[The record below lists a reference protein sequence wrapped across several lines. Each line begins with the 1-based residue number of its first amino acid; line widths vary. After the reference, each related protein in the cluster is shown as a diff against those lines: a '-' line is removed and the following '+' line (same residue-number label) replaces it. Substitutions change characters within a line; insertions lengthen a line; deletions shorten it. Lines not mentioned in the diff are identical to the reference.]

1 MADEKS
7 GKGGGPRP
15 FELGRCYEVDARL
28 GRLHEARNVATG
40 TPALTLIPG
49 DDVEWQPGGPCRMSL
64 VYEPERDSVT
74 VDVEQAPASVRT
86 SDLTN
91 LLVLMSAAFK
101 RVEDDDEVGAH
112 LASGP
117 VRGVGPEGACVRR
130 VWPSMSW
137 LTAAGVAVL
146 VAGLGVWFFST
157 HASKVPAPDDFGI
170 VVGNHPQR
178 EMDFVDR
185 SKSPAAV
192 AYPLPS
198 KPVPKQAVA
207 PCETDNGEVEINKGC
222 WVTLEKKPPC
232 GPRQAE
238 YQGKCYLPVRK
249 EDPLPQSVKP

>member
-7 GKGGGPRP
+7 GKGGGSGP

-40 TPALTLIPG
+40 TPALTLIPR
-49 DDVEWQPGGPCRMSL
+49 DDVEWQPGGVCRMSL
-64 VYEPERDSVT
+64 VYEPGRESVT

-101 RVEDDDEVGAH
+101 RVEDDDEVDAH

-117 VRGVGPEGACVRR
+117 VRRLGPGGPPVRR
-130 VWPSMSW
+130 GWPSMSW
-137 LTAAGVAVL
+137 RTATGVALLAAGI
-146 VAGLGVWFFST
+146 GVWFCST
-157 HASKVPAPDDFGI
+157 RASKIPASDDFGI
-170 VVGNHPQR
+170 AVGNLPQR

-185 SKSPAAV
+185 SKAPAAI
-192 AYPLPS
+192 AYPMPS

-207 PCETDNGEVEINKGC
+207 PCEADNGEVEINKGC